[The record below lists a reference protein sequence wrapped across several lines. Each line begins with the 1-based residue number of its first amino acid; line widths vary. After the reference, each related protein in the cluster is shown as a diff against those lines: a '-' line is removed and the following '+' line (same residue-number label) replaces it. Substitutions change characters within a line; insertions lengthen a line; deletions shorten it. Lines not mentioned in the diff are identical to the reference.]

1 MEPFICVK
9 VKHTLK
15 AFAGPGILCP
25 LRFVE
30 KCTLKCERN
39 FCVYCQK
46 QTYLDYFLDFGN
58 LKIFTPSTFW
68 SNNSFQC

>member
-1 MEPFICVK
+1 MEPFIFVE
-9 VKHTLK
+9 VKHMLK
-15 AFAGPGILCP
+15 AFTGPRILCP

-30 KCTLKCERN
+30 KGTLKCEMN

-46 QTYLDYFLDFGN
+46 QTYPDYFLDFGN
-58 LKIFTPSTFW
+58 LKTFTPSIFW